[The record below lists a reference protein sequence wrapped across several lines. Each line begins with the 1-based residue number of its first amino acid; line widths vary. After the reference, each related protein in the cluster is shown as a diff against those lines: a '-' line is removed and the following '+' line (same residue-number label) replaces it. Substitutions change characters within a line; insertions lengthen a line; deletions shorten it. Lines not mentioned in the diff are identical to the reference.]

1 MAVEEVDVLQV
12 NTQPSVTSIAELRKQ
27 IKALQGELLGLE
39 EGTEEYN
46 KKLVEVADKSHQLK
60 EINEQ
65 VARSSQ
71 DFGDRLSNVN
81 GVVAGMSGAIQT
93 ALGTLSLFGVEVG
106 DDVKMLKLLQS
117 AMAITQGVAAIDA
130 GVKSFKALSVSIRAA
145 TTAANGL
152 KSALIKTGIG
162 AFVVVLGVLV
172 AKIVEMVE
180 ATDDAARAND
190 RLAASIKRLNAASDA
205 RLEATEYQAQLMEAE
220 GKTAREVYE
229 FRRNALTKMYN
240 DLSTTLFAL
249 RIRINAEESEEEKK
263 SLQDRADEVAAQMR
277 KIGDQ
282 RVALE
287 WKMKLDEARARTE
300 GEKKAAEDAAAARK
314 EAEAKAEAERKAEA
328 AQRLKDYEDEL
339 AIRAQ
344 MEQEAREA
352 NERTRTEAELNAET
366 EYQMQRAALI
376 IANEEDVD
384 EKLLEL
390 DMQYRDKR
398 EELLRTRF
406 EWGLISESEFNNQIA
421 ALEVEAAEMQIEQE
435 ERVTEKVKEEA
446 EKRKKI
452 QQNYVAATKAIM
464 GGIGGILSSL
474 GSMLEQ
480 GGQEWKNV
488 MTAEAII
495 STIKGGVDAYMGM
508 VKTIPGWAGIIAG
521 GAAAATVVAAGM
533 AEVAKIQ
540 STEISKASAPGGG
553 GATTSTPR
561 PAAVSVNAQQITQ
574 TRMVDTNGDVVNL
587 ADQRVYV
594 VEHDITD
601 AQRRVRVTTDN
612 ATY

>member
-65 VARSSQ
+65 VAKSSQ

-81 GVVAGMSGAIQT
+81 GVIAGMSGAIQT

-145 TTAANGL
+145 TKEFNKL

-162 AFVVVLGVLV
+162 SLVVVIGVLV
-172 AKIVEMVE
+172 AKIVEMAE
-180 ATDDAARAND
+180 ATDDAAKAND

-220 GKTAREVYE
+220 GRSAREVYE

-240 DLSTTLFAL
+240 DLSTTLIAL
-249 RIRINAEESEEEKK
+249 RMRMNAEESEEEKK
-263 SLQDRADEVAAQMR
+263 ALQNRADEVAEQMK
-277 KIGDQ
+277 KISDQ

-300 GEKKAAEDAAAARK
+300 GEKKATENAAAARK
-314 EAEAKAEAERKAEA
+314 KAEAKRKAEA
-328 AQRLKDYEDEL
+328 AKRLKDYEDEL
-339 AIRAQ
+339 AMRAQ
-344 MEQEAREA
+344 TEQEAREA
-352 NERTRTEAELNAET
+352 NERTRTKAELNAET

-376 IANEEDVD
+376 IANDEDMD

-398 EELLRTRF
+398 EELLRKRF
-406 EWGLISESEFNNQIA
+406 EWGLISKSEFKNQIA
-421 ALEVEAAEMQIEQE
+421 ALEVEAAEMQIKHE
-435 ERVTEKVKEEA
+435 EMVTKKVQKET

-474 GSMLEQ
+474 GSILEQ

-508 VKTIPGWAGIIAG
+508 VKTIPGWGGIAAGV
-521 GAAAATVVAAGM
+521 AAAAEVVAAGM

-540 STEISKASAPGGG
+540 STEISTDSAPSGTG
-553 GATTSTPR
+553 TSVSTPR